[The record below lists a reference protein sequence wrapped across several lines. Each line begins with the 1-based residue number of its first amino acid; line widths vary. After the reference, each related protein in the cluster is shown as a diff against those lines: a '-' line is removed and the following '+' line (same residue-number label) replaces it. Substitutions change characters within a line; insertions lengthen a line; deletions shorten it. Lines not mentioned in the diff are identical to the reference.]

1 MDQIENFLKEFDI
14 NLSAEFKIVISIK
27 QKELF
32 ILLNKKFLFLI
43 IIIIHNN
50 IIIFR
55 LNRLLQ
61 IVKF

>member
-1 MDQIENFLKEFDI
+1 MI
-14 NLSAEFKIVISIK
+14 IVISIK